1 MINYIFKN
9 SSAFFR
15 KKKILALFIIFPL
28 AVNASYS
35 LNYNINNVKESNVF
49 YGLAAYY
56 NNVSYYVVDEKNITK
71 LKVNEERKLKDSEW
85 FAAVGRLNVYLIQGK
100 NIVIGLDEYNQLS
113 INDNQALASNENIIQ
128 ISTTKD
134 KLGSISP
141 ELNQIR
147 YQHLW
152 APLSELSQIIEL
164 SLIFINKHISN
175 NWGVTVILF
184 AIIYKIL
191 ILPVS
196 IMTAKLARN
205 VNQIR
210 TQLEPKLTEIKSKYD
225 GEEAHNKIMKAH
237 SELGVSPFY
246 SLKPMVGSFIQI
258 PILIAVFNA
267 LGEMPQFSGE
277 SLFWIENLA
286 YPDSIMHSTLTIPM
300 FGNTLNL
307 LPLLMAITAI
317 YSTIT
322 YKNKYLTLNEV
333 KKQKRKLYSMAVVFF
348 ILFYPF
354 PAVMVLYWTLANI
367 LDFIERQYREA

>member
-35 LNYNINNVKESNVF
+35 LNYNTNNVKESNVF

-56 NNVSYYVVDEKNITK
+56 NNVSYYVVDKKNITK
-71 LKVNEERKLKDSEW
+71 LKVNEERKLKESEW

-152 APLSELSQIIEL
+152 SPLSELSQIIEL

-196 IMTAKLARN
+196 IMTAKLAMN
-205 VNQIR
+205 VSQIR
-210 TQLEPKLTEIKSKYD
+210 TQLEPKLTEIKNKYD

-246 SLKPMVGSFIQI
+246 SLKPMIGSFIQI

-277 SLFWIENLA
+277 SLFWIKNLA
-286 YPDSIMHSTLTIPM
+286 YPDSIMHSTLAIPM

-307 LPLLMAITAI
+307 LPLLMAIIAI

-322 YKNKYLTLNEV
+322 YKNKYLTLDEV
-333 KKQKRKLYSMAVVFF
+333 KKQKRKLYSMAIVFF

-367 LDFIERQYREA
+367 LDFIQRQYIEA